1 MPAPKLFSRLPD
13 ESNLRTGGRVEPA
26 QLSYWNADAP
36 GGVSGFAPHRSA
48 TQTDSPSLSI
58 ATAFSAPHVLPCGSF
73 PHGAVLW
80 YGLGRSLVGW
90 PSPWLNAPT
99 PKSAIAATVASIL
112 NFTR

>member
-1 MPAPKLFSRLPD
+1 MPAPKLFTRLPD

-48 TQTDSPSLSI
+48 THTDSPSLSI

-73 PHGAVLW
+73 PHGAVVW

-90 PSPWLNAPT
+90 TSSWVYAARPHSV
-99 PKSAIAATVASIL
+99 SAATVMNII
-112 NFTR
+112 